1 MPALIYLSFRY
12 KLHDISNCYDYR
24 SKMLLSN
31 PVTEF
36 GLIELDFLGVLY
48 YLLDKWPMSKICWI
62 MFLIDVLFLQIEID
76 VLPSCQKDLF

>member
-1 MPALIYLSFRY
+1 
-12 KLHDISNCYDYR
+12 
-24 SKMLLSN
+24 MLLSN

-62 MFLIDVLFLQIEID
+62 MVLIDVSFLQIETD

>member
-1 MPALIYLSFRY
+1 
-12 KLHDISNCYDYR
+12 
-24 SKMLLSN
+24 MLLSN

-36 GLIELDFLGVLY
+36 GLIELDFLGVLSC
-48 YLLDKWPMSKICWI
+48 LLDKWPMSKIFWI